1 MAPKLRSVTSRAG
14 MSFGSA
20 VALGILLSGC
30 VSPEQQ
36 RQVNLV
42 EDRNVC
48 ADMGARYGSPAHTRC
63 MLQQQQRRDD
73 EYTRFVQQAHLNSE
87 IARNAQEM
95 RDRQAD

>member
-1 MAPKLRSVTSRAG
+1 MTLNFHSPTRRAG
-14 MSFGSA
+14 MTFGGV

-36 RQVNLV
+36 RQVNLTQ
-42 EDRNVC
+42 DQNVC

-63 MLQQQQRRDD
+63 MMQQQQRRDD
-73 EYTRFVQQAHLNSE
+73 EYTRLVQQAHLNSE